1 MIKFSLQG
9 TKGTKKIP
17 DFKKSSNK
25 KKGQT
30 APDEPS
36 GKVQCLVHV
45 HIMCTLNRAVP
56 TRNPNHI
63 LRPGRV
69 RLLAPGSRECVHA
82 LTGSSSNL
90 LPLPF
95 ICSQTYSFMN
105 FFHYIPSSPI
115 CWTVFSKL
123 LFNTSLIPEAV
134 PAHPGTSPM
143 VVLQGYTGCL
153 GDGQMPVHEAK
164 LWFRR
169 VDPFLSVTLS

>member
-1 MIKFSLQG
+1 
-9 TKGTKKIP
+9 
-17 DFKKSSNK
+17 
-25 KKGQT
+25 
-30 APDEPS
+30 
-36 GKVQCLVHV
+36 
-45 HIMCTLNRAVP
+45 MCTLNRAVP

-115 CWTVFSKL
+115 SWTVFSKL

-169 VDPFLSVTLS
+169 VDPFLSVTLSKLPAFVPHLHQNLSSWKADARIFVSVLSRAESARDIVGAQRK